1 MRIILAIIVGVTIVF
16 TPTIS
21 CKDNYQIKVDC
32 RGCNSKQNIN
42 IIIDNI
48 SAYP

>member
-1 MRIILAIIVGVTIVF
+1 MRIVLAIIVGVIIVF

-21 CKDNYQIKVDC
+21 CKDNYQMKIDC
-32 RGCNSKQNIN
+32 CGRNSKQNIN
-42 IIIDNI
+42 TVIDNI